1 MCFSLTLPDDQLADM
16 AVAGMLPVVREKL
29 FGMEF
34 DNLGQLSQKLSLMS
48 NQAYGF
54 KKNTRFAKHHDIA
67 DIYNQFLE
75 KADQVEDFD
84 DDEEV
89 AAAEIM
95 RGKEP
100 FTVNQRWIK
109 QTKGTFDFD
118 VTKAD
123 KLFEFLVKEGRIK
136 LPEGHSMLR
145 PDGVREKRYCGFHD
159 RNSHSINDCRVFR
172 MRIQKAIQEG
182 HLKFDNK
189 MKLDG
194 HPFPQNM
201 VGFSVNMVTAEE
213 KGKVKVLTSTRAK
226 QGGSVDPAQQ
236 VTVDQVRMEAPHVL
250 KSQIEVGES
259 SGSKPRVTTRILLNK
274 WQRQQE
280 KERYQKRKYEEERRR
295 FEEEAR
301 REELKEYAR
310 EQERTHWGCAFFR
323 HCWNEGLKLPTLK
336 NCPECSDKYFEYR
349 QETVNR
355 RSVHERI
362 GRMHPSDYRRKKIEV
377 IDHPRKR
384 QANQRWADQE
394 EEEREYVWQEGK
406 WCPPGLRKSQKRRVQ
421 RLRNRELKQA
431 GIQRKQ
437 VWCPRGKPEGSG
449 RSAPAC
455 MVYFL
460 PNEFM
465 APANQVVQEEAFL
478 EANEDEQLER
488 VMAQL
493 VLAKK
498 ATFDKP
504 ARNQHMRPLYLKRYV
519 NGKPL
524 TKMFVD
530 GGAAVN
536 VMLYTTFR
544 KLGMGPGDL
553 TPTSIILNDFAGNP
567 SDTKGCVHVD
577 LMIGSKTL
585 LTTFFVIEGNGAYSL
600 LLGRDWIHT
609 NCCIPSTMH
618 QQLIQWVDDDIEVV
632 QADDS
637 VSVAN
642 VEQAFWEYQGID
654 CFSGKDWGEAPVE
667 PVSSDQ
673 QPIQAVG
680 SYSNF

>member
-16 AVAGMLPVVREKL
+16 AVAGMLPAVREKL

-34 DNLGQLSQKLSLMS
+34 ENLGQLSQNLSLMS
-48 NQAYGF
+48 NQAYEF
-54 KKNTRFAKHHDIA
+54 KKDTRFAKHHDIA

-89 AAAEIM
+89 SAAEIM
-95 RGKEP
+95 WGKEP
-100 FTVNQRWIK
+100 LTANQRWIK
-109 QTKGTFDFD
+109 QTKGTYD
-118 VTKAD
+118 
-123 KLFEFLVKEGRIK
+123 
-136 LPEGHSMLR
+136 
-145 PDGVREKRYCGFHD
+145 
-159 RNSHSINDCRVFR
+159 
-172 MRIQKAIQEG
+172 
-182 HLKFDNK
+182 
-189 MKLDG
+189 
-194 HPFPQNM
+194 
-201 VGFSVNMVTAEE
+201 
-213 KGKVKVLTSTRAK
+213 
-226 QGGSVDPAQQ
+226 
-236 VTVDQVRMEAPHVL
+236 
-250 KSQIEVGES
+250 
-259 SGSKPRVTTRILLNK
+259 
-274 WQRQQE
+274 
-280 KERYQKRKYEEERRR
+280 
-295 FEEEAR
+295 
-301 REELKEYAR
+301 
-310 EQERTHWGCAFFR
+310 FR

-349 QETVNR
+349 QETANR

-362 GRMHPSDYRRKKIEV
+362 GRIHPNDDRRQKIEV

-394 EEEREYVWQEGK
+394 EEEREYIWQEGQ

-437 VWCPRGKPEGSG
+437 VWRPRGKPEGSG
-449 RSAPAC
+449 HSAPAC

-460 PNEFM
+460 PNELV
-465 APANQVVQEEAFL
+465 APANQVVQEEAFP
-478 EANEDEQLER
+478 EDERLER

-493 VLAKK
+493 VLAKQ

-504 ARNQHMRPLYLKRYV
+504 AKNRHMRPLHLKGYV

-577 LMIGSKTL
+577 LMIGSKTF
-585 LTTFFVIEGNGAYSL
+585 LTTFFVIEGKKAYSL
-600 LLGRDWIHT
+600 LLGRDWIHA

-642 VEQAFWEYQGID
+642 VETAFWEYQGID
-654 CFSGKDWGEAPVE
+654 CFSGKDWGEGPVE